1 MSGPV
6 EQVVL
11 PLLPGAHRTGVNLIA
26 RCPFPDHE
34 DRSPSFAINI
44 ENGLWIC
51 HGCKRTGGLVTLL
64 KELGFSG
71 TRIAGIVD
79 PIREELQRY
88 SEREKRLRTHRLKDQ
103 FHAPVVLSESIL
115 GLFYWKPTGLV
126 QRGFDSKLLRQLDIG
141 YDRDQDRIIFPIR
154 DIYGNLVGVSG
165 RSTDP
170 EVEPRFLVY
179 RSEDFGKVFGEEYKD
194 YEINSHEYLWNA
206 HQVYPR
212 IIASSELLPLIV
224 VEGFKACIW
233 MLQHGYENT
242 VALMGSSMSRTQ
254 GALISR
260 MSRGGVILFLDNDG
274 AGLKGTMMVG
284 DRLQKTVGKLEIP
297 TYPLWASQPDD
308 MNEIGLEKT
317 INGRQRYWSWRR
329 AHGQRAHS
337 QISGSRGTSAR

>member
-1 MSGPV
+1 MPGPV

-11 PLLPGAHRTGVNLIA
+11 PFLPGARLTGVNLTA

-34 DRSPSFAINI
+34 DRSPSFAINV

-64 KELGFSG
+64 KELGVSG
-71 TRIAGIVD
+71 TRIAQLVD

-88 SEREKRLRTHRLKDQ
+88 NEREKRRRTHRLRDQ
-103 FHAPVVLSESIL
+103 PDAPILSEAVL

-126 QRGFDSKLLRQLDIG
+126 QRGFDPKLLKQLDIG

-154 DIYGNLVGVSG
+154 DVYGNLVGVSG

-179 RSEDFGKVFGEEYKD
+179 RSEDYGKVFGAQYKD
-194 YEINSHEYLWNA
+194 YKITSHDYLWNA

-212 IIASSELLPLIV
+212 IVATDEPLQLFV

-242 VALMGSSMSRTQ
+242 VALMGSSMSKRQAT
-254 GALISR
+254 LISH
-260 MSRGGVILFLDNDG
+260 MSRGGVILFLDNDD
-274 AGLKGTMMVG
+274 AGQKGTIMIG

-297 TYPLWASQPDD
+297 TYPPWASQPDD
-308 MNEIGLEKT
+308 MNEIGLEKA
-317 INGRQRYWSWRR
+317 IKGRQRYWSWRR
-329 AHGQRAHS
+329 ARTRTS
-337 QISGSRGTSAR
+337 VSRGTSAG